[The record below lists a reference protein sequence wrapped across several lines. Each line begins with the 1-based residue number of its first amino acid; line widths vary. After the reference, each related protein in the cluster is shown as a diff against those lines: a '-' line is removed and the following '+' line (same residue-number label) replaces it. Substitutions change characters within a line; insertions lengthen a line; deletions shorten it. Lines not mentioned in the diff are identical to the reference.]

1 MTEKEHYFDWAATAP
16 ADQDIQQEALSTALE
31 HWGNPSSIH
40 HAGCDARE
48 ALEKARKSC
57 AESLGVSEKTIF
69 FTSGGTESDHIPLL
83 SMLTRPQKGHVVLS
97 SIEHPALREMAK
109 SMQAC
114 GWSVSSVQAD
124 KNGFVSPEAIAEAIR
139 PDTAFVSVMAVNNET
154 GAIQDV
160 KSIADAVEKKCQGKR
175 QPFFHVDC
183 VQAAGKIPLD
193 FIGSKTSNIHGAAFS
208 AHKIGGPRGVGI
220 LYLNKDITSFLRG
233 GGQEKGVRSGT
244 ENLFGATAMALC
256 LKKYLISEKNPS
268 SIERFK
274 KQKEWTKEFIG
285 QIMQIKGAS
294 IIPHCRFE
302 NADEFAEK
310 FSPWIVQASF
320 PGIPGQVMERALSQ
334 KGFCISTGSACSS
347 QSKARPVL
355 DSLHIS
361 AAEKEAA
368 VRFSFGFATTKEGM
382 EDLVKAVKE
391 VCKDFE

>member
-1 MTEKEHYFDWAATAP
+1 M
-16 ADQDIQQEALSTALE
+16 
-31 HWGNPSSIH
+31 
-40 HAGCDARE
+40 
-48 ALEKARKSC
+48 
-57 AESLGVSEKTIF
+57 
-69 FTSGGTESDHIPLL
+69 
-83 SMLTRPQKGHVVLS
+83 
-97 SIEHPALREMAK
+97 
-109 SMQAC
+109 
-114 GWSVSSVQAD
+114 
-124 KNGFVSPEAIAEAIR
+124 
-139 PDTAFVSVMAVNNET
+139 
-154 GAIQDV
+154 
-160 KSIADAVEKKCQGKR
+160 
-175 QPFFHVDC
+175 
-183 VQAAGKIPLD
+183 
-193 FIGSKTSNIHGAAFS
+193 
-208 AHKIGGPRGVGI
+208 
-220 LYLNKDITSFLRG
+220 RG